1 MSVGQQVPVLLRA
14 LKVCGEEGK
23 EEEMANQKEP
33 FSDASAE
40 EDNKLDSMDFLSIDD

>member
-23 EEEMANQKEP
+23 EEEVANQKEP

-40 EDNKLDSMDFLSIDD
+40 EEDNKLDSMDFFPFY